1 MSSSLDERKD
11 LRSPRAWKTPL
22 TPPESLRIDVVDMAL
37 NKIFEARLTLGQNDR
52 GGTEVGLRDE
62 EDGVAVVDPRP

>member
-1 MSSSLDERKD
+1 M
-11 LRSPRAWKTPL
+11 